1 MDLAVQI
8 VNFNTKDHLAPCLSS
23 VVAAIARSG
32 LDAGVLVLENGSED
46 DLSDLATRFGD
57 AVQFHESEVN
67 LGFGGGQNLL
77 ARAARSEFLCFVN
90 PDVVM
95 PADVD
100 ALGVLLDVFDDS
112 TVTVAGP
119 MLVGSDGRPQRW
131 DHGELRG
138 ARAWISNNAGE
149 AYWRER
155 HARADVAWVS
165 GACMVIRRDAF
176 EAAGGFDER
185 FFLYKEEEDLCLR
198 VRRAGGRVVYEPV
211 VRVHHVGSVVAQR
224 RPELFRPSVER
235 YKAKHFPRRWR
246 RGLMRLLYVGWARRG

>member
-23 VVAAIARSG
+23 VVAAIGRSG
-32 LDAGVLVLENGSED
+32 LDARVLVLENGSCD
-46 DLSDLATRFGD
+46 DLSDIAPRFGD
-57 AVQFHESEVN
+57 LVELHESDVN

-77 ARAARSEFLCFVN
+77 ARTTRSTFLCFVN

-95 PADVD
+95 PAD
-100 ALGVLLDVFDDS
+100 ADVFGVMVEAFDEPA
-112 TVTVAGP
+112 VAVAGP

-138 ARAWISNNAGE
+138 ARAWVSNNAGE

-198 VRRAGGRVVYEPV
+198 IRRAGGRVVYEPA

-224 RPELFRPSVER
+224 RPEHFGPSVEH

-246 RGLMRLLYVGWARRG
+246 RGLIRLLYVGWARRG